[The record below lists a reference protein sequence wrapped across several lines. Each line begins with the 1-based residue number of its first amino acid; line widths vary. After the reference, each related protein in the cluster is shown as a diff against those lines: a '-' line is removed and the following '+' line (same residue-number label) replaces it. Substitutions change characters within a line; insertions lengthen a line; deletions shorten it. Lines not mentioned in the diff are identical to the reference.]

1 MDINF
6 LNKSSTDVSHYVV
19 FLFDGK
25 TILSQSLNDDVKSFL
40 SNALKKNMFKKKA
53 FDEDFTFY
61 DKKNNLKRINIC
73 KLDDH
78 KNLNDYALITGKKLH
93 SFEKDPNT
101 SISVLIEENPKLKY
115 NVAEIIA
122 QLGLGFYLKN
132 YSFDKYKTT
141 KSKKRNLVSKISFCS
156 AEHSKAE
163 KIFKEHK
170 KLAKGVFFTRDL
182 VSEPANVLYPEK
194 FVEYCNF
201 FKKAGLMLKVFD
213 EKKINKLGM
222 DALMGVAKGSVRPP
236 RVLIME
242 WNGLKNK
249 DIKNTKPL
257 AFVGK
262 GVTFDTGGI
271 SLKPSGGMEDMKW
284 DMGGSA
290 VVAGLM
296 LSLAERKAKV
306 NAVGIVGLVENM
318 PDGNAQ
324 RPGDVVKSMSGQT
337 IEVLNTDAEGRL
349 VLADIL
355 WYVNTVYKPKLI
367 VDLATL
373 TGAIIVALGDRYAG
387 LFSNDDSLSNQILE
401 SSKVSKELVWR
412 LPLDSEFDKLLNC
425 EIADMRNITN
435 SRGAGSITAA
445 QFLKRFI
452 GKTPWAHLDIA
463 GVTWSKKN
471 TALSRTG
478 GTGFG
483 VRLLDE
489 FVRSNHEKN

>member
-1 MDINF
+1 M
-6 LNKSSTDVSHYVV
+6 
-19 FLFDGK
+19 
-25 TILSQSLNDDVKSFL
+25 
-40 SNALKKNMFKKKA
+40 
-53 FDEDFTFY
+53 
-61 DKKNNLKRINIC
+61 
-73 KLDDH
+73 
-78 KNLNDYALITGKKLH
+78 
-93 SFEKDPNT
+93 
-101 SISVLIEENPKLKY
+101 
-115 NVAEIIA
+115 
-122 QLGLGFYLKN
+122 
-132 YSFDKYKTT
+132 
-141 KSKKRNLVSKISFCS
+141 
-156 AEHSKAE
+156 
-163 KIFKEHK
+163 
-170 KLAKGVFFTRDL
+170 FFTRDL

-489 FVRSNHEKN
+489 FVRSNHEKT

>member
-1 MDINF
+1 M
-6 LNKSSTDVSHYVV
+6 
-19 FLFDGK
+19 
-25 TILSQSLNDDVKSFL
+25 
-40 SNALKKNMFKKKA
+40 
-53 FDEDFTFY
+53 
-61 DKKNNLKRINIC
+61 KRINIC

-93 SFEKDPNT
+93 SFEKDPNA
-101 SISVLIEENPKLKY
+101 SISVLIEENPKLSY
-115 NVAEIIA
+115 DISEIIA
-122 QLGLGFYLKN
+122 QLGFGFYLKN
-132 YSFDKYKTT
+132 YSFDKYKTM
-141 KSKKRNLVSKISFCS
+141 KSKKRNLVSKITFCS
-156 AEHSKAE
+156 AEHSKTK
-163 KIFKEHK
+163 KIFEEHK

-483 VRLLDE
+483 VRLLNE
-489 FVRSNHEKN
+489 FVRSNHEKT

>member
-6 LNKSSTDVSHYVV
+6 LNKPSTEVSHYVV

-25 TILSQSLNDDVKSFL
+25 TILHQSLNDDVKSFL
-40 SNALKKNMFKKKA
+40 SNALKKNMFKKKI

-115 NVAEIIA
+115 NIAEIIA

-489 FVRSNHEKN
+489 FVRSNHEKT

>member
-1 MDINF
+1 
-6 LNKSSTDVSHYVV
+6 
-19 FLFDGK
+19 
-25 TILSQSLNDDVKSFL
+25 
-40 SNALKKNMFKKKA
+40 MFKKKV

-93 SFEKDPNT
+93 SFEKDPNI
-101 SISVLIEENPKLKY
+101 SISVLIEENPKLTH
-115 NVAEIIA
+115 NIAEIIA

-141 KSKKRNLVSKISFCS
+141 KSKKRNLVSKITFCS
-156 AEHSKAE
+156 AEYSKAK
-163 KIFKEHK
+163 KIFEEHK

-201 FKKAGLMLKVFD
+201 FKKAGLMLTVFD
-213 EKKINKLGM
+213 EKKIDKLGM

-236 RVLIME
+236 RVLVME

-483 VRLLDE
+483 VRLLNE
-489 FVRSNHEKN
+489 FVRSNHEKT